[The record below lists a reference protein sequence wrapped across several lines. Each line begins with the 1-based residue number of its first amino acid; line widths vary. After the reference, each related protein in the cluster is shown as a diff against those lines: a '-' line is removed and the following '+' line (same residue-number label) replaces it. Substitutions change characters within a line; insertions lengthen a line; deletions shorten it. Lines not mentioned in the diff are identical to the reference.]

1 MACDKVKAWLSQAGV
16 DFIAYNVATDIA
28 AYDALLAL
36 GVRRVPLTVVD
47 GRLVAGFEP
56 DALADALSARRAS
69 SDPGTP

>member
-16 DFIAYNVATDIA
+16 DFIAHNVETDMA

-36 GVRRVPLTVVD
+36 GVRTVPLTVID
-47 GRLVAGFEP
+47 GRLVTGFRPE
-56 DALADALSARRAS
+56 ALAEALSARRAT

>member
-16 DFIAYNVATDIA
+16 DFIAYNVETDIA

-36 GVRRVPLTVVD
+36 GVRTVPLTVID
-47 GRLVAGFEP
+47 GHAVAGFRP
-56 DALADALSARRAS
+56 DALAEALSRRRAS

>member
-16 DFIAYNVATDIA
+16 DFIAHNVETDIA

-56 DALADALSARRAS
+56 DALADALSSRRAS